1 MMNCWKYNLIK
12 NGESITMKRNASG
25 KKITLVLCIVILT
38 IIQSCKVAKPYI
50 QPSGAA
56 GTNLYRKVASSDT
69 NTIANIPWKKLFSD
83 TILQSLVQEGIS
95 NNPDLTIAVA
105 RIQTAAANAR
115 QSRLAL
121 FPSVNA
127 NAAATYQKV
136 PATQFGT
143 PEAYQLYVNS
153 SWEAD
158 IWGKLSSAKKAAL
171 ASLLQS
177 EAYRLVVQT
186 QLVADIA
193 TDYYS
198 LLAYDEQL
206 QLTQKTVENRKQEVE
221 TMKALKESDVV
232 TGAAVV
238 QSEANRYSV
247 EITIPDLKQSI
258 RQTENNLSILLGR
271 NPDTVLRSTLEQQ
284 IIDTSLATGVPS
296 QLLSNRPDVQQAE
309 YQLRNSFE
317 LVNVARTYFYPSL
330 TITAA
335 AGLSGTALSKL
346 FNPVSFFAN
355 IAGGLL
361 QPVFEKGM
369 NKQRLTIAQARQKEY
384 LSTFKKTILVAGQ
397 EVSNALYSYQ
407 AAANKQ
413 SLRSLQISNLGK
425 SVEYTKLLLQYS
437 SATNYTDVLTSEQS
451 LLAAQL
457 GSINDRLQ
465 QLTAVV
471 SLYRSLGGGWK

>member
-1 MMNCWKYNLIK
+1 
-12 NGESITMKRNASG
+12 MKRIVSG
-25 KKITLVLCIVILT
+25 GKIAVVLCVVLIAF
-38 IIQSCKVAKPYI
+38 IQSCKVAKPYV
-50 QPSGAA
+50 QPANAA
-56 GTNLYRKVASSDT
+56 SADLYRKAISSDT
-69 NTIANIPWKKLFSD
+69 TNIADIPWQKLFSD
-83 TILQSLVQEGIS
+83 TVLQSLVQQGIN
-95 NNPDLTIAVA
+95 NNPDLGIAIA
-105 RIQTAAANAR
+105 RIKTAAANVR
-115 QSRLAL
+115 QSSMAL
-121 FPSVNA
+121 LPSVNA
-127 NAAATYQKV
+127 NAAAAFQRV

-143 PEAYQLYVNS
+143 TEAYQLYANS

-177 EAYRLVVQT
+177 EAYRRVVQT

-193 TDYYS
+193 TNYYS
-198 LLAYDEQL
+198 LLAFDAQL
-206 QLTQKTVENRKQEVE
+206 KITKQTVENRKQEVE
-221 TMKALKESDVV
+221 TMKALKDADVV

-238 QSEANRYSV
+238 QSAANRYSV
-247 EITIPDLKQSI
+247 EITIPDLQQNI
-258 RQTENNLSILLGR
+258 REIENNLSTLLGK
-271 NPDTVLRSTLEQQ
+271 NPDTILRSSLDQQ
-284 IIDTSLATGVPS
+284 MIDTTLATGVPL
-296 QLLSNRPDVQQAE
+296 QLLANRPDVQQAE

-335 AGLSGTALSKL
+335 AGFSGTALSKL
-346 FNPVSFFAN
+346 FLPASFFAN

-361 QPVFEKGM
+361 QPVLDKGV
-369 NKQRLTIAQARQKEY
+369 NKQRLAIAQARQEEY
-384 LSTFKKTILVAGQ
+384 LGTFKKTILVAGQ

-413 SLRSLQISNLGK
+413 SLRSQQIFNLEK

-471 SLYRSLGGGWK
+471 NLYRSLGGGWK